1 MVKLKLEKPC
11 IYVMFS
17 NDIKIMNFLLTVL
30 RRNSHVQDLEML
42 QRDEDAIYLI
52 ISDED
57 YNYLNLTFI
66 DTSPPKKAKFY
77 YK

>member
-1 MVKLKLEKPC
+1 
-11 IYVMFS
+11 MFS
-17 NDIKIMNFLLTVL
+17 NDIKIMNFLLAALTVL
-30 RRNSHVQDLEML
+30 RRNFHVQDLEML
-42 QRDEDAIYLI
+42 QRDEGAIYLI

-57 YNYLNLTFI
+57 YNYFDLTLI